1 MIIQTKL
8 VLFWNS
14 NWNKEIE
21 QSVDLCYSDDK
32 IIIKINIFSFLC
44 QTLVLISSESFFTS
58 RFCFYS
64 ELLSP
69 SKKLRQWL
77 VSCAFLWSCLGSFWA
92 ASARSRA
99 KGYKNKTYDCKK
111 DHKIF
116 HFYGFDYPAFE
127 FDIAAIIVFWTTP
140 KYFNK
145 NLLTRFELNSQIFN
159 VD

>member
-1 MIIQTKL
+1 MRLFFWKLIIQTKL

-32 IIIKINIFSFLC
+32 IIIKINIFSFLLPNLGADFFRKFLHIKILLLLRAAESE
-44 QTLVLISSESFFTS
+44 QKIASMIGILRLSLVLSWI
-58 RFCFYS
+58 
-64 ELLSP
+64 LL
-69 SKKLRQWL
+69 
-77 VSCAFLWSCLGSFWA
+77 A
-92 ASARSRA
+92 ASVGSRA

-111 DHKIF
+111 DHKIS

-127 FDIAAIIVFWTTP
+127 FDIAAIIVF
-140 KYFNK
+140 FN
-145 NLLTRFELNSQIFN
+145 NSEIFQQKF